1 MGKKKES
8 DLRYTGKNAWM
19 GSYAGK
25 GEEKQLHKDLQ
36 KRYGIA
42 APRVLKMDNSGAVQA
57 HAERM
62 AYSAKINAAINN
74 DYDVRRT
81 LEAKALSGDADA
93 REFAEGGIKGISQV
107 NEVHKMLKKDHEA
120 RGNNPDDF
128 GSQSD
133 YSQMTMA
140 AVDKDRTKQE
150 EKLVSKTFLDEK
162 LNSLKDRFKDEETQ
176 AAEEQPEYIES
187 ENLSAAKKRLAGQT
201 ENKSNDSMF
210 KRAAPTEKPTTAF
223 VKANE
228 SVPSLDDQGTAVA
241 SYLEQ
246 YKKDLAQGAGLKEDK
261 KSNIR
266 NAVNTI
272 QFS

>member
-1 MGKKKES
+1 MGKELKF
-8 DLRYTGKNAWM
+8 TGKDAWM
-19 GSYAGK
+19 GSYAGNEDEAK
-25 GEEKQLHKDLQ
+25 LHKDLQ
-36 KRYGIA
+36 QRYGIK
-42 APRVLKMDNSGAVQA
+42 APRVLKMDNAGAVEA
-57 HAERM
+57 HQERK
-62 AYSAKINAAINN
+62 AYAGKINRAINN

-107 NEVHKMLKKDHEA
+107 NEVHQMLKKDHEA

-162 LNSLKDRFKDEETQ
+162 LNALKDKFKDEETQ
-176 AAEEQPEYIES
+176 AAEQPEYVES
-187 ENLSAAKKRLAGQT
+187 DALSAAKKRLAGEG

-210 KRAAPTEKPTTAF
+210 KTAAPTEKPTTAF

-261 KSNIR
+261 ESNIS
-266 NAVNTI
+266 NAISAVAGM
-272 QFS
+272 